1 MHDDGEGNGNMIII
15 NMMVE
20 MIIGIIVIQSLWR
33 LLFYW

>member
-20 MIIGIIVIQSLWR
+20 MIIGIIVIQSL
-33 LLFYW
+33 

>member
-20 MIIGIIVIQSLWR
+20 MIIGIIVIQSLWW